1 MEQLYILEEVPEG
14 NIFTSD
20 MAMVE
25 LQRLIKVSVNSNP
38 TKWENTE
45 EEESIIRVCFLNC
58 RSLREKFQNIEA
70 DRSLL
75 ESNVIILLETW
86 LEEGDDLN
94 SYSLP
99 KYDSNMII
107 RGRGKGLVSYFTSEF
122 HHAVNVNNEGF
133 SITKVEHE
141 KLDII
146 GVYRSQ
152 NGDVTNLIRELTKL
166 VDVEKTTV
174 IGGDFNICVLAKENN
189 IVTTSL
195 RQLGFK
201 QIVTQA
207 THVHGGA
214 IDHMYISQG
223 FTDKFEPY
231 LEYIPKYYSDHD
243 GLC

>member
-1 MEQLYILEEVPEG
+1 MKSPQKVVIDLRSVFEPAQAYVMASRVQELEQLYILEDVPEG
-14 NIFTSD
+14 KICTSN

-25 LQRLIKVSVNSNP
+25 LERLIKVSMNSNP
-38 TKWENTE
+38 TKWEIRE
-45 EEESIIRVCFLNC
+45 EDESTLKVCFLNC
-58 RSLREKFQNIEA
+58 RSLREKFPNIEA

-75 ESNVIILLETW
+75 ERNVIILLETW
-86 LEEGDDLN
+86 LEESDDLN
-94 SYSLP
+94 RYSLP

-107 RGRGKGLVSYFTSEF
+107 RGRGKGLASYFTSEF
-122 HHAVNVNNEGF
+122 DHAVNVNNEGF

-195 RQLGFK
+195 RQLGLNK
-201 QIVTQA
+201 
-207 THVHGGA
+207 
-214 IDHMYISQG
+214 
-223 FTDKFEPY
+223 
-231 LEYIPKYYSDHD
+231 L
-243 GLC
+243 